1 MKKPKPP
8 KDFPDLVAVLK
19 GEKPTEE
26 FARET
31 VEYFNSSRYEE
42 YKLKDAQYRE
52 HQEAE
57 NYTYLM
63 KRLEKLKQQDFTIK
77 IERVPLR
84 KSGMSTLVR
93 IGKDESW
100 IGTGFPDF
108 MPPRA
113 MDINLN
119 DLIQRLQPS

>member
-8 KDFPDLVAVLK
+8 KDFPDLVKALK
-19 GEKPTEE
+19 GEKSTEE
-26 FARET
+26 FTRET
-31 VEYFNSSRYEE
+31 IEYFNSLEYRE

-57 NYTYLM
+57 NHTYLM
-63 KRLEKLKQQDFTIK
+63 KRLEELKQRGFTIE

-93 IGKDESW
+93 IGKDGSW
-100 IGTGFPDF
+100 FGTGFPDF
-108 MPPRA
+108 MPPKA

-119 DLIQRLQPS
+119 DLIQRL